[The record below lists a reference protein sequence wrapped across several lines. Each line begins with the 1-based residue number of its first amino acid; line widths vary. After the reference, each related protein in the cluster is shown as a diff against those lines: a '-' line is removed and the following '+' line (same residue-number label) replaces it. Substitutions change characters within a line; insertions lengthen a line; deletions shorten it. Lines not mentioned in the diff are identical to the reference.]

1 MKIDT
6 NLFQTQRLSLD
17 DFTSVKSAQNKN
29 KGNDFESFFDAAM
42 GLFNETNVYQLNAEQ
57 MQIDYVTGKTDDI
70 IALNMAQNKAANA
83 IQFTTQVTS
92 KVLSAYQEIMRMQM

>member
-6 NLFQTQRLSLD
+6 NLFQAQKLSLD
-17 DFTSVKSAQNKN
+17 DYSNAKAAKA
-29 KGNDFESFFDAAM
+29 KGTGFESFFDAAM
-42 GLFNETNVYQLNAEQ
+42 GLFNETNVYQLDAEQ

-70 IALNMAQNKAANA
+70 IALNMAQNRAANA
-83 IQFTTQVTS
+83 LQFTTQVTS